1 MATLTG
7 PYRSPRSGGAAD
19 SLVVMLHGIGASGE
33 DLIGLADRFSADLP
47 GAAFHSPDAP
57 SPFSEAP
64 FGREWYARAPIEGRA
79 DGVRSAEPI
88 VNAYLDELLD
98 GYGLEPSRC
107 VLLGFSQGSIVS
119 IHTAPRRRLAL
130 GGVVAFS
137 GAMLTGDTLQ
147 AEVASKPPFVLVHGT
162 ADTVLPHSGTET
174 AAEQLAKVG
183 VPVSV
188 HLLSGLGHG
197 IDERGLAIAT
207 DFMKGVLHKG
217 TALDPL
223 LGP

>member
-7 PYRSPRSGGAAD
+7 PHRSPRSGGAPD
-19 SLVVMLHGIGASGE
+19 SLVVMLHGRGASGD
-33 DLIGLADRFSADLP
+33 DLIGLADSLGADLP

-57 SPFSEAP
+57 SPFSEGP
-64 FGREWYARAPIEGRA
+64 FGRQWYARAPIEGRA
-79 DGVRSAEPI
+79 DGVRAVEPV
-88 VNAYLDELLD
+88 VNAYIDDLLD
-98 GYGLEPSRC
+98 GYGLEASRC

-119 IHTAPRRRLAL
+119 IHTAPRRKVAL

-137 GAMLTGDTLQ
+137 GAMVTGDTLE

-162 ADTVLPHSGTET
+162 EDSMLLPSGTEA

-188 HLLSGLGHG
+188 HLLPGLGHG
-197 IDERGLAIAT
+197 IDQRGLVIAT
-207 DFMKGVLHKG
+207 EFMKKVLHVS
-217 TALDPL
+217 
-223 LGP
+223 

>member
-7 PYRSPRSGGAAD
+7 PHRSPRSGGAAD
-19 SLVVMLHGIGASGE
+19 SLVVMLHGIGASGD
-33 DLIGLADRFSADLP
+33 DLIGLADGLGADLP

-64 FGREWYARAPIEGRA
+64 SGRQWYARAPIEGRA
-79 DGVRSAEPI
+79 DGVRSVEPI
-88 VNAYLDELLD
+88 VNAYVDELLD

-107 VLLGFSQGSIVS
+107 VLLGFSQGSIVA
-119 IHTAPRRRLAL
+119 IHTAPRRKAAL

-137 GAMLTGDTLQ
+137 GAMVTGDTLQ

-162 ADTVLPHSGTET
+162 ADPVLPPGGTET
-174 AAEQLAKVG
+174 AAEQLTKVG
-183 VPVSV
+183 VPVAV
-188 HLLSGLGHG
+188 HLLPGLAHG

-207 DFMKGVLHKG
+207 EFMKRVLH
-217 TALDPL
+217 AS
-223 LGP
+223 